1 MRGGSGARVGEG
13 STSTP
18 SNNGPGARVLCQW
31 CGAVNPEG
39 SDVCDRCG
47 SPLLVVSG
55 GAQVGEATS
64 SEEELERAEQL
75 AGAFS
80 EDILERLT
88 VQEKEV
94 ARLNDA
100 VRELRE
106 RVEELEGVLAIVD
119 AGLRALSQLLD
130 RRRVVREAE
139 FLAAWEREAAE
150 EAARH
155 VVVQDLAERRDVLL
169 ARARTLGPRA
179 ARAFERALDTAE
191 LYLATGKVRQAL
203 AKLFAVVK
211 RFPQHPEMAR
221 LVGELAMEQG
231 ELRIAREAF
240 QVLVNLQPEDPD
252 ALVSLA
258 TLLADEGDLVEA
270 ERLLR
275 RAARVAKD
283 NFLPHFALGALKVAQ
298 DDLPAAS
305 RHLKHALDLQ
315 ETPIPLFLLGLVE
328 LRRGRT
334 ARAIELLE
342 RAVALAP
349 DLEEAIYTLGLAYLE
364 RGYTRKAL
372 RCFRQV
378 LELDP
383 QRLRYQEAVRLL
395 VTEKTPFT
403 LSPEVSRALDQAAS
417 ASERG
422 ELTAAWEALAQACST
437 NPHPSLQAA
446 AALVAS
452 ALGKG
457 REAVR
462 WARQV
467 LRQEA
472 EGPPRIAAWTA
483 LLETLRSKG
492 KYRVLTSLAQALL
505 ANGASDLE
513 RGLGAYELALA
524 LVEQGRDFTQAEEL
538 AHQALE
544 LFPSELQPYAQ
555 AAVGRV
561 HLAQERY
568 QDALDYL
575 QPAASAAPS
584 PQILTQ
590 LGLALLG
597 VGDKQQ
603 ARQVLQKARVEGG
616 ADLKTDVLDHLV
628 RVAWLSTRRS

>member
-1 MRGGSGARVGEG
+1 M
-13 STSTP
+13 
-18 SNNGPGARVLCQW
+18 
-31 CGAVNPEG
+31 NPEG
-39 SDVCDRCG
+39 SEVCSRCG

-55 GAQVGEATS
+55 LAEVGEEMS
-64 SEEELERAEQL
+64 PEEELEKAEEL

-80 EDILERLT
+80 EDVLERLT
-88 VQEKEV
+88 LQEKQIAKLQE
-94 ARLNDA
+94 ALQ
-100 VRELRE
+100 ELRE
-106 RVEELEGVLAIVD
+106 RVGELEGSVAIVD

-130 RRRVVREAE
+130 RRKVVREAE
-139 FLAAWEREAAE
+139 LFAAWEREAAE

-155 VVVQDLAERRDVLL
+155 EVVEDLNARRELLL
-169 ARARTLGPRA
+169 ARARTLGSRA

-191 LYLATGKVRQAL
+191 LLLASGKVRQAIG
-203 AKLFAVVK
+203 KLFGVLK
-211 RFPQHPEMAR
+211 RYPQHPEMAK

-231 ELRIAREAF
+231 ELTIAREAF
-240 QVLVNLQPEDPD
+240 QILVTLDPSNAD
-252 ALVSLA
+252 GLVSLA
-258 TLLADEGDLVEA
+258 TLLADEGHMREA

-275 RAARVAKD
+275 KAARLAKES
-283 NFLPHFALGALKVAQ
+283 FLPNFALGALKVAQ
-298 DDLPAAS
+298 DDLSAA
-305 RHLKHALDLQ
+305 RKHLLRALQLS
-315 ETPIPLFLLGLVE
+315 EAPVPLFLLGLVE
-328 LRRGRT
+328 LRLGRP
-334 ARAIELLE
+334 ARAIRLLE
-342 RAVALAP
+342 RAVELAP
-349 DLEEAIYTLGLAYLE
+349 ELEEAIYTLGLAYLE

-372 RCFRQV
+372 SCFRQV

-395 VTEKTPFT
+395 VGGKVPSK
-403 LSPEVSRALDQAAS
+403 LPPEVSRALDQAAS

-422 ELTAAWEALAQACST
+422 ELTAAWEALWQACST
-437 NPHPSLQAA
+437 HPHPSVQAA

-467 LRQEA
+467 LQQGVS
-472 EGPPRIAAWTA
+472 GPPRVAAWTA
-483 LLETLRSKG
+483 LLETLRAKGRYRLLVPLARELLSKG
-492 KYRVLTSLAQALL
+492 ESELEKGLA
-505 ANGASDLE
+505 
-513 RGLGAYELALA
+513 AYELALA
-524 LVEQGRDFTQAEEL
+524 LVEQGQDITQAEEL
-538 AHQALE
+538 AHEALA

-561 HLAQERY
+561 YLAQERY

-597 VGDKQQ
+597 VGKKQQ
-603 ARQVLQKARVEGG
+603 ARQVLQRARVEGG

>member
-1 MRGGSGARVGEG
+1 MGEG
-13 STSTP
+13 STSTT
-18 SNNGPGARVLCQW
+18 SSNGPGAKVLCQW

-39 SDVCDRCG
+39 SEVCARCG

-55 GAQVGEATS
+55 SAEAGEAIS
-64 SEEELERAEQL
+64 PEEELEKAEQL

-80 EDILERLT
+80 EDVLERLT
-88 VQEKEV
+88 VQEKQIGK
-94 ARLNDA
+94 LNDA
-100 VRELRE
+100 VQELRE
-106 RVEELEGVLAIVD
+106 RVNELEGVVTIVD
-119 AGLRALSQLLD
+119 AGLRALAQLLD
-130 RRRVVREAE
+130 RRRVLREAE

-155 VVVQDLAERRDVLL
+155 EVVEDLAARRDVLL
-169 ARARTLGPRA
+169 ARARTLGTRA

-191 LYLATGKVRQAL
+191 LYLASGKVRQAI
-203 AKLFAVVK
+203 AKLFSVLK
-211 RFPQHPEMAR
+211 RFPQHPEMAK

-231 ELRIAREAF
+231 ELGIAREAF
-240 QVLVNLQPEDPD
+240 QVLVTLQPKDPD

-258 TLLADEGDLVEA
+258 TLLADEGQMAEA

-275 RAARVAKD
+275 KAARLARES
-283 NFLPHFALGALKVAQ
+283 FLPHFALGALRVAQ
-298 DDLPAAS
+298 DDLHSA
-305 RHLKHALDLQ
+305 RKHLRRALALE

-328 LRRGRT
+328 LRLGRP
-334 ARAIELLE
+334 ARAIGVLE
-342 RAVALAP
+342 RAIALAP

-364 RGYTRKAL
+364 RGFTRKAL
-372 RCFRQV
+372 QCFRQV

-395 VTEKTPFT
+395 VRERAPLK
-403 LSPEVSRALDQAAS
+403 LAPEVSWALDQAAS

-422 ELTAAWEALAQACST
+422 ELTAAWEALARACST

-446 AALVAS
+446 AALVAA
-452 ALGKG
+452 ALGRG

-462 WARQV
+462 WAREV

-472 EGPPRIAAWTA
+472 EGPPRTAAWTA
-483 LLETLRSKG
+483 LLETLRSRG
-492 KYRVLTSLAQALL
+492 KYRVLGTLARMLL
-505 ANGASDLE
+505 ENGESDLE
-513 RGLGAYELALA
+513 KGLAAYELALA
-524 LVEQGRDFTQAEEL
+524 LVEQGRDLAQAEEL
-538 AHQALE
+538 AHRALE
-544 LFPSELQPYAQ
+544 LFPSELQPYAL

-561 HLAQERY
+561 YLAKERY

-597 VGDKQQ
+597 AGDKQQ
-603 ARQVLQKARVEGG
+603 ARQVLQRARVEGG

-628 RVAWLSTRRS
+628 RVAWLSTRRN